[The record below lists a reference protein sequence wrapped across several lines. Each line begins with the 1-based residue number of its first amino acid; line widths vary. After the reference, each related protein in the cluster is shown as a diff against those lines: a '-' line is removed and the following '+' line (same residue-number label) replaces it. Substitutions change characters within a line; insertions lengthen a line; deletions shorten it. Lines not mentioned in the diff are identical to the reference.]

1 VDPRSYINPERSAYL
16 NFRKASTCAHKL
28 DCHIIIPTKYRKP
41 IFETELARFTKELIV
56 EKCRSEGWLLLAL
69 SVQKD
74 HMHLFIGFPP
84 KHSISDIVK
93 KIKGYTTTM
102 IRKTFPQK
110 FKNKKVWAG
119 GYSVESLGFKNAAQ
133 IKAYIERQTEHH
145 QIEDEPKVASTDL
158 KSDRYSRAVETPS
171 T

>member
-1 VDPRSYINPERSAYL
+1 VNPRSYINPERSAYL
-16 NFRKASTCAHKL
+16 NFRKASTSAHKL
-28 DCHIIIPTKYRKP
+28 DCHIIIPTKYRRP
-41 IFETELARFTKELIV
+41 IFDTEFAKFTKELIIQ
-56 EKCRSEGWLLLAL
+56 KCQFENWLLLAL

-74 HMHLFIGFPP
+74 HMHILIGFPP
-84 KHSISDIVK
+84 KHSISNIVK

-110 FKNKKVWAG
+110 FKNKKVWVD

-133 IKAYIERQTEHH
+133 IKTYIERQNEHH
-145 QIEDEPKVASTDL
+145 QIENEPKVAYTDL
-158 KSDRYSRAVETPS
+158 KSGIYSRTVETPS